1 MDIIRCPRC
10 NKLLRVDTTR
20 CPRCG
25 NTLDTTRRKRKRV
38 DDTLMPSQPTSPP
51 ASPHRAGHYSG
62 LHPEDQPFQSSFF
75 LRVRKPPNLIPDASS
90 LEDDEPGDVEHMPAN
105 RSSIDETFDITRMP
119 TRRTGIDETFD
130 REQVPTRRPAADGEQ
145 KATRRPNAD
154 GQHRRYTQREE
165 QASSLPTL
173 IEEDHAALVPVEVR
187 TPRASL
193 GYIDDDEMKQGTPDR
208 ALADF
213 PTLQPALLRHTP
225 LPALPGPA
233 KSTRKRTRA
242 ARLLF
247 VAALIFFLVAS
258 GLLTFLLVKSN
269 QASPTKPR
277 LLVLPASLRVGDV
290 LQLSGSGFAPHAR
303 LTLTRDAHLPILD
316 AHNQPLKPL
325 ADAQGA
331 FQIHVSITLDWN
343 IGTHTIQVSSG
354 QLTATASLTIQAAL
368 PGPPRL
374 QLGVTHLDLG
384 AGNSGAISH
393 ETMTLTNA
401 GGGQVVW
408 SAQSSVPWLTL
419 NPASGTFAGSA
430 VLTLTVNR
438 AHLAPQSY
446 LGQVILT
453 QQGGATQTLAISMTV
468 NTAPANLW
476 LSTASLA
483 FSGTPVQNPA
493 SQSVVIQNSGG
504 QALNWTSGT
513 STMDGASWLSITP
526 PGGLLGP
533 HLSAILGVR
542 VNTRN
547 LAPGN
552 YQGTLDFS
560 YAGGPAQQ
568 VAVLL
573 VVNTPPTPAMHLSTH
588 NLSFQTKQGFNPTP
602 QSFTISN
609 PGNAPLNW
617 LIQPDTNGASYLSIA
632 PNRGS
637 IPPGQSASVS
647 LAPLLGNA
655 NGPINSTLTL
665 KDSDPGT
672 SVPAQQI
679 AVNIAI
685 TSEPILVVDTGNLAF
700 SYTSAPTTTS
710 QLAIFTNTGSLPLN
724 WALSGGAS
732 WLSVDVSNGSVATDE
747 FGFIT
752 VTVTDSNLK
761 PGTYTTTLTLKDTD
775 ANTVVAPQHFTVTLV
790 VSG

>member
-10 NKLLRVDTTR
+10 NKLLRVDAAR

-25 NTLDTTRRKRKRV
+25 TALDTTQRKRKRV
-38 DDTLMPSQPTSPP
+38 DDTLMSSRPTSPP

-75 LRVRKPPNLIPDASS
+75 LRVRKPPTLIPDASS
-90 LEDDEPGDVEHMPAN
+90 LEDDESGDVEHMPTN
-105 RSSIDETFDITRMP
+105 RSSADETFDITRVPTRRPGSDETFDVERMP
-119 TRRTGIDETFD
+119 TRRT
-130 REQVPTRRPAADGEQ
+130 
-145 KATRRPNAD
+145 NAD
-154 GQHRRYTQREE
+154 GQRRRYTQRGE
-165 QASSLPTL
+165 QASTLPTL
-173 IEEDHAALVPVEVR
+173 IGDGNEVPLPVEVR

-193 GYIDDDEMKQGTPDR
+193 SYINDDEMEQGVLDR

-213 PTLQPALLRHTP
+213 PTLQPALLRNTP

-233 KSTRKRTRA
+233 RSTRKRTRA
-242 ARLLF
+242 VRLLF
-247 VAALIFFLVAS
+247 VSALIFFLVAS

-269 QASPTKPR
+269 QASPAKPH
-277 LLVLPASLRVGDV
+277 LLALPGDLRVGDV

-303 LTLTRDAHLPILD
+303 LSLTRDAHIPILD

-325 ADAQGA
+325 TDAQGA
-331 FQIHVSITLDWN
+331 FQVHLSITLAWN
-343 IGTHTIQVSSG
+343 VGTHTIQASSG
-354 QLTATASLTIQAAL
+354 QFTATTSLTIQAAL

-384 AGNSGAISH
+384 AGNSGTISN

-401 GGGQVVW
+401 GGGQVMW

-430 VLTLTVNR
+430 VITLTVNR

-446 LGQVILT
+446 LGQVIFT
-453 QQGGATQTLAISMTV
+453 QQGGATQTLAVSMTV

-493 SQSVVIQNSGG
+493 SQNVVIQNSGG

-513 STMDGASWLSITP
+513 STMDGVNWLSITP
-526 PGGLLGP
+526 SGGLLGP
-533 HLSAILGVR
+533 HLSAILSVR
-542 VNTRN
+542 VNTHN
-547 LAPGN
+547 LTPGN
-552 YQGTLDFS
+552 YQGTLNFS
-560 YAGGPAQQ
+560 YAGGSAQQ
-568 VAVLL
+568 VAVTLA
-573 VVNTPPTPAMHLSTH
+573 VNAPPAPVMHISTQ
-588 NLSFQTKQGFNPTP
+588 NLSFHTNQGFNPTP

-609 PGNAPLNW
+609 TGNAPLNW
-617 LIQPDTNGASYLSIA
+617 QIKPDANGASYLSIA
-632 PNRGS
+632 PNKGS
-637 IPPGQSASVS
+637 ISPGQSTSVS
-647 LAPLLGNA
+647 IAPLLGNA
-655 NGPINSTLTL
+655 SGPINSTLTL
-665 KDSDPGT
+665 QDSDSST
-672 SVPAQQI
+672 TVPAQQ
-679 AVNIAI
+679 VGVSIAI

-700 SYTSAPTTTS
+700 NYSSTPVTTS
-710 QLAIFTNTGSLPLN
+710 QLVIFTNTGSLPLN
-724 WALSGGAS
+724 WTLSGGAS
-732 WLSVDVSNGSVATDE
+732 WLSVDVSGGSIATDD

-752 VTVTDSNLK
+752 VTVTDNNLK
-761 PGTYTTTLTLKDTD
+761 PGTYTTTLTLKDAD

-790 VSG
+790 VS

>member
-10 NKLLRVDTTR
+10 NKLLRVDTAR

-25 NTLDTTRRKRKRV
+25 TALDITQRKRKRA
-38 DDTLMPSQPTSPP
+38 DDTLMSSRPTSPP

-75 LRVRKPPNLIPDASS
+75 LRVRKPPTLISASSS
-90 LEDDEPGDVEHMPAN
+90 LETDKPGDVEQTPTN
-105 RSSIDETFDITRMP
+105 RSSVDETFDITRMP
-119 TRRTGIDETFD
+119 TRRT
-130 REQVPTRRPAADGEQ
+130 
-145 KATRRPNAD
+145 NAD
-154 GQHRRYTQREE
+154 GQHRRYTQRRE
-165 QASSLPTL
+165 QASTLPTL
-173 IEEDHAALVPVEVR
+173 IGDDYEALVPVEVR

-193 GYIDDDEMKQGTPDR
+193 GYIDDDEMEQGAPDR

-213 PTLQPALLRHTP
+213 PTLQPAPLRNTP
-225 LPALPGPA
+225 LPALPGA
-233 KSTRKRTRA
+233 ARSIRKRTRA
-242 ARLLF
+242 VRLLF
-247 VAALIFFLVAS
+247 MGALIFFLVAS
-258 GLLTFLLVKSN
+258 GLLTFLLVKNN
-269 QASPTKPR
+269 QASPTKPH
-277 LLVLPASLRVGDV
+277 LLALPGNLRVGDV
-290 LQLSGSGFAPHAR
+290 LQLSGSGFAPHAQ
-303 LTLTRDAHLPILD
+303 LSLTRDVHMPILD

-331 FQIHVSITLDWN
+331 FQVHVSITLAWSV
-343 IGTHTIQVSSG
+343 GTHTIQASSG
-354 QLTATASLTIQAAL
+354 QLTATTSLTIQAAL

-384 AGNSGAISH
+384 AGNSGTISN

-408 SAQSSVPWLTL
+408 SAQSSVPWLML

-430 VLTLTVNR
+430 VITLTVNR

-446 LGQVILT
+446 LGRVIFT

-493 SQSVVIQNSGG
+493 NQNVVIQNSGG

-526 PGGLLGP
+526 SGGLLGP
-533 HLSAILGVR
+533 HLSAILSVR
-542 VNTRN
+542 VNTHD

-552 YQGTLDFS
+552 YQGTLNFS

-568 VAVLL
+568 VAVAL
-573 VVNTPPTPAMHLSTH
+573 VVNVPPTPVMHLSAQ
-588 NLSFQTKQGFNPTP
+588 NLSFHTKQGFNPTP

-609 PGNAPLNW
+609 TGNAPLNW
-617 LIQPDTNGASYLSIA
+617 LIKPDANGASYLSIA
-632 PNRGS
+632 PNKGS
-637 IPPGQSASVS
+637 ISPGQSTNVS
-647 LAPLLGNA
+647 IAPLLGNA
-655 NGPINSTLTL
+655 NGLINSTLTL
-665 KDSDPGT
+665 QDSDPGT
-672 SVPAQQI
+672 TVPAQQ
-679 AVNIAI
+679 VGVSIAI
-685 TSEPILVVDTGNLAF
+685 TNEPILVVDTGNLAF
-700 SYTSAPTTTS
+700 NYSSTPTTTS
-710 QLAIFTNTGSLPLN
+710 QLVIFTNTGSLPLN
-724 WALSGGAS
+724 WTLSGGAS
-732 WLSVDVSNGSVATDE
+732 WLSVDVSSGSVATDD

-752 VTVTDSNLK
+752 VTVTDNNLK
-761 PGTYTTTLTLKDTD
+761 PGTYTATLTLKDTD

-790 VSG
+790 VS